1 VAEAFFFSEVQPWAG
16 VYNIQQVAS
25 PPSPLQLPLP
35 LPLPLTAFPALQ
47 PFDVFGYSPNRW
59 VMDICIAC
67 SIGTVYRMLALPVL
81 LWHSRSA
88 SATFC
93 GTKNKS

>member
-1 VAEAFFFSEVQPWAG
+1 MAEAFFFSEVQPWAG

-25 PPSPLQLPLP
+25 PPSPLQLPL
-35 LPLPLTAFPALQ
+35 TACPALQ

-93 GTKNKS
+93 GKKNKS